1 MSLKNKGCFII
12 TLAAAAFAAA
22 AVSAAAP
29 AEVSIATSSVLP
41 TYVALSPSINDFVR
55 FADGGADANW
65 YVGYNNAWIVKLPP
79 APLGEFARAFLG
91 AKVGR
96 AKTHPNEDRPWI
108 REVIAGKVYMGI
120 SQNPSFTS
128 EQSFFLSATEDLPL
142 EADPQ
147 AHIDGVGAGEWVWT
161 EVPLAL
167 VSFSRPN
174 YLSIWSPTEYFV
186 RAASAPIL
194 AAAPVDDASAKEV
207 RAWNNHSISGVPPR
221 NPVTAL
227 ETPLAT
233 ISPALAIK
241 LVPAGET
248 AIEVGAF
255 TSTRAGRRH
264 ILAFSAAGENIA
276 EAWVE
281 SSRDRLDWDRLTRIQ
296 RRQPFLF
303 SVPVEK
309 YPSAGSSLRG
319 AARDILG
326 NVGYSEP
333 FAIPYAA
340 P

>member
-1 MSLKNKGCFII
+1 MIFLHVI
-12 TLAAAAFAAA
+12 LAAAACAAA
-22 AVSAAAP
+22 AD
-29 AEVSIATSSVLP
+29 VSITTSSVLP
-41 TYVALSPSINDFVR
+41 TYVALSPNLNDFIR
-55 FADGGADANW
+55 FADGGSDANW
-65 YVGYNNAWIVKLPP
+65 YVGYNNAWIVKLPA
-79 APLGEFARAFLG
+79 APMGEFARAFLG

-96 AKTHPNEDRPWI
+96 AKTHPNEDKPWI
-108 REVIAGKVYMGI
+108 REVIPGKIYMGI

-128 EQSFFLSATEDLPL
+128 EQSFFLAETGDLPL

-147 AHIDGVGAGEWVWT
+147 AHIDGVGAGEWIWT
-161 EVPLAL
+161 EVPLAQ

-174 YLSIWSPTEYFV
+174 YLAIWSPTEYFV

-194 AAAPVDDASAKEV
+194 AAAAVDDAGSRETS
-207 RAWNNHSISGVPPR
+207 AWNNHSISGVPPR

-248 AIEVGAF
+248 EIEVAAF
-255 TSTRAGRRH
+255 SSTRIGRRYL
-264 ILAFSAAGENIA
+264 LAFSTAGENLA

-281 SSRDRLDWDRLTRIQ
+281 SSRDRLDWNRLTRIR
-296 RRQPFLF
+296 RRQPFTF

-309 YPSAGSSLRG
+309 YPPAGSYLRG
-319 AARDILG
+319 AARDVLG
-326 NVGYSEP
+326 NLGYGEP
-333 FAIPYAA
+333 FPIPYAA